1 MSAWQR
7 RTQLLE
13 KLGSVSARLV
23 FPPHPPREGEM
34 RAWPSRAEKLGSVS
48 ARLVFPPHVLK
59 SPLLTF
65 VFCCSRVDN
74 YRQPLAFRGR
84 FHLCFFFRGTRCSD
98 RSVRRHAAYETYDV
112 WASIARHRDRVAKV
126 MK

>member
-7 RTQLLE
+7 RTQL
-13 KLGSVSARLV
+13 
-23 FPPHPPREGEM
+23 F
-34 RAWPSRAEKLGSVS
+34 EKLGSVS

>member
-7 RTQLLE
+7 RTQLFE

-23 FPPHPPREGEM
+23 FPPPTRGGEM

-65 VFCCSRVDN
+65 VICCSRADH
-74 YRQPLAFRGR
+74 YRQPFAFRGR
-84 FHLCFFFRGTRCSD
+84 FHLCFFPRHTMQRPLGEKACS
-98 RSVRRHAAYETYDV
+98 
-112 WASIARHRDRVAKV
+112 I
-126 MK
+126 